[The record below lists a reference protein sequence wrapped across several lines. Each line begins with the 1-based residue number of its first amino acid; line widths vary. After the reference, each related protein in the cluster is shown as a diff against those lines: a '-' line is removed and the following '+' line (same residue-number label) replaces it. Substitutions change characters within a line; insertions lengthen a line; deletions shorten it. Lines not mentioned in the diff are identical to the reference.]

1 MMSQR
6 KKIALVIG
14 ATGLVGEQLVAQLLD
29 SPYYTSV
36 VTLVRHA
43 RPIQHPKLQQE
54 IFDFDQPDANK
65 IKGDDLFCAL
75 GTTLRKA
82 GSKAAQYKIDCTYPA
97 EIGRMARQN
106 GVEQYLLVSSLG
118 ADPAS
123 SNFYLRTKGDLETT
137 IRDLHFAN
145 FVAARPSFL
154 LGKRAEFRL
163 GERIGIFF
171 FTAFSGLIPKKYRGI
186 SAEKVAKALIAL
198 ANRQLTGTHIV
209 ESDKLHG
216 F

>member
-1 MMSQR
+1 MSQN
-6 KKIALVIG
+6 KKTAIVIG
-14 ATGLVGEQLVAQLLD
+14 ATGLVGEQLVAQLLE
-29 SPYYTSV
+29 SPHYSAV

-65 IKGDDLFCAL
+65 IKGDDLFCAM

-82 GSKAAQYKIDCTYPA
+82 GSKEAQYKIDCAYPA
-97 EIGRMARQN
+97 EIGRIARQN
-106 GVEQYLLVSSLG
+106 GVAQYLLVSSLG
-118 ADPAS
+118 ANAAS
-123 SNFYLRTKGDLETT
+123 SNFYLRTKGDLETK
-137 IRDLHFAN
+137 INDLHFAS
-145 FVAARPSFL
+145 FIAARPSFL
-154 LGKRAEFRL
+154 LGNRAEFRL

-171 FTAFSGLIPKKYRGI
+171 FTALTWLIPKKYRGI
-186 SAEKVAKALIAL
+186 SAEKVATALIAM

-209 ESDKLHG
+209 ESDKLHD